1 MAALASV
8 GTPLSGLGAAPTQ
21 LLLQALP
28 CAPRLLTPAW
38 LRGHLQGAAARNAQT
53 SAALVAAATAVGTTQ
68 GLGLDVSAAGA
79 CALLLYCVAD
89 LDDTDPDMVAQ
100 LAGLPLVPMQSGGL
114 GTLQADGGGGKE
126 SGGGRNDDNGGGGG
140 GAGGR
145 MFLAAKEDEVL
156 LAAVPQLVLDQA
168 AAGPELTARW
178 GLLRGECQ
186 HCSCSKL
193 ASAAAPLAAHVP
205 VAMAALRVCVH
216 SARTLD
222 HAVF

>member
-38 LRGHLQGAAARNAQT
+38 LRGHLQGAAARNPQT
-53 SAALVAAATAVGTTQ
+53 SAALVAAAAAAVGTTQ
-68 GLGLDVSAAGA
+68 SLGLDVSATGA
-79 CALLLYCVAD
+79 CALLLYCIAD

-126 SGGGRNDDNGGGGG
+126 SGGGRNDDNGGGG
-140 GAGGR
+140 AGGR
-145 MFLAAKEDEVL
+145 MFLAAREDEVL

-186 HCSCSKL
+186 HCSCSGL

-205 VAMAALRVCVH
+205 VSMAALRVCLH
-216 SARTLD
+216 SAKTLE